1 MRSEKLL
8 NFTTMSLW
16 DWLLAAFVCEKVFD
30 NDSNKKSRNDLL
42 YDDSFR
48 DCDYD
53 DNFDDDFL

>member
-1 MRSEKLL
+1 
-8 NFTTMSLW
+8 MSLW

-42 YDDSFR
+42 FDDSFR

-53 DNFDDDFL
+53 DNFEDDFL